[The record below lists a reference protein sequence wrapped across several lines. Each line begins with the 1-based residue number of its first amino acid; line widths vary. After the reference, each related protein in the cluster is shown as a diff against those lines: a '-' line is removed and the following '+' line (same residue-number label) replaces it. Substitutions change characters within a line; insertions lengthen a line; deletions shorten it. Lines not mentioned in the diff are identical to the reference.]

1 VLLAIH
7 YQIIQTSA
15 KLLNIPEKY
24 FSHPWKCVL
33 KRVSPPS
40 PAACKQ
46 KIVYIKKL
54 SEKAESSQTSPFS
67 VNFCD
72 TIDSQQVTQILT
84 LKNGQ
89 KVIRL
94 LIPCNYLIHNRL
106 QALKRRVIRKGPI
119 FHKPKIIFVS
129 LDVLCYTFF
138 NPHARHSLI
147 PTFYVNKRL
156 SNKIK
161 GL

>member
-1 VLLAIH
+1 L
-7 YQIIQTSA
+7 
-15 KLLNIPEKY
+15 
-24 FSHPWKCVL
+24 
-33 KRVSPPS
+33 
-40 PAACKQ
+40 
-46 KIVYIKKL
+46 
-54 SEKAESSQTSPFS
+54 PFS

-84 LKNGQ
+84 PKTAQ
-89 KVIRL
+89 KVIRR
-94 LIPCNYLIHNRL
+94 LIPYNYLIHNRL
-106 QALKRRVIRKGPI
+106 QALKRRVIRKRPI

-129 LDVLCYTFF
+129 LVLCYTFF